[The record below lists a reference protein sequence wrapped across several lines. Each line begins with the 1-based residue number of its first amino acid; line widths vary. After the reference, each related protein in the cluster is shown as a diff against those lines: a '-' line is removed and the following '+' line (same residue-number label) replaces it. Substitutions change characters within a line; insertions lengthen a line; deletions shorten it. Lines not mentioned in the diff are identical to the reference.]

1 MRILNP
7 LLSNGV
13 VPDSIPKVVEGMEM
27 TTALFN
33 ETVQNIEEKP
43 DTQRSC
49 T

>member
-13 VPDSIPKVVEGMEM
+13 VPDSISKVEEGMET

-33 ETVQNIEEKP
+33 EMEQDIEEEP
-43 DTQRSC
+43 ATQRRC
-49 T
+49 A